1 MTSPR
6 NLLLAA
12 VAAAVC
18 VPATAQ
24 ASTVELASDGTV
36 LVRAAAGELNNIH
49 IKPEGTTG
57 VRVKD
62 FGETLVIRGTKC
74 LHDGF
79 TNEVVCRT
87 GVVDVD
93 VALGDNNDLYV
104 GQHGFPAVVRGEA
117 GNDMYLHDGKT
128 GLTTT
133 RTDFHGGAGLD
144 TANYDVAT
152 VGVIV
157 TKDGVANDG
166 RTINGTAVIDRDNV
180 RTDVERLVGS
190 RHNDSLNGSNLG
202 AFPGRLV
209 ESFDG
214 NKGNDILTG
223 SPSDDGFDMGREADG
238 ADIIRGRGGR
248 DAALYT
254 NRTTPVVVTVGHGT
268 RDDGAAGE
276 GDDVGPDVEQVEG
289 GKAGDTIIQ
298 ASNSTVGLHA
308 FGGAGNDTMIGAL
321 GPDLLMGQ
329 AGRDFITGGAGA
341 DALIANDGER
351 DTLDCG
357 SNPAGS
363 PDSLTRDATEASI
376 RGCED
381 SEVGKLS
388 LKARGSTVDVSWT
401 HPKAWK
407 KLRSVTVRVL
417 DSQREI
423 GAIKIKPRA
432 GRLVASGDVELGRRS
447 ELRHQGKTVSA
458 RLALRVDEAF
468 AGRKLAFQVEAV
480 DVDGRRQVER

>member
-24 ASTVELASDGTV
+24 ASTVELAADGTV

-62 FGETLVIRGTKC
+62 FGATAFPRGSKC

-93 VALGDNNDLYV
+93 VALGDDNDLYI
-104 GQHGFPAVVRGEA
+104 GQHGFPTVVNGEA
-117 GNDMYLHDGKT
+117 GNDMYMHDGKT

-133 RTDFHGGAGLD
+133 RTDFRGGPGLD

-152 VGVIV
+152 AGVIV
-157 TKDGVANDG
+157 TKDGIANDG
-166 RTINGTAVIDRDNV
+166 RTINGTTVIDRDNI
-180 RTDVERLVGS
+180 RPDVERLVGS
-190 RHNDSLNGSNLG
+190 RHNDSLNGSNVG

-223 SPSDDGFDMGREADG
+223 SPADDGFDMGREPDG
-238 ADIIRGRGGR
+238 ADVIRGGGGR
-248 DAALYT
+248 DAVLYT
-254 NRTTPVVVTVGHGT
+254 NRTTTVHVSVGTGT

-276 GDDVGPDVEQVEG
+276 GDDVRADIEQVEG
-289 GKAGDTIIQ
+289 GKAADTISM
-298 ASNSTVGLHA
+298 AAGSNVALFA
-308 FGGAGNDTMIGAL
+308 FGGPGNDTLIGAN

-329 AGRDFITGGAGA
+329 AGADFMGGNAGA
-341 DALIANDGER
+341 DTLLASDGER
-351 DTLDCG
+351 DQLDCG
-357 SNPAGS
+357 TNLATA
-363 PDSLTRDATEASI
+363 PDSASRDAVETFI
-376 RGCED
+376 RNCE
-381 SEVGKLS
+381 SSQVGKLS

-417 DSQREI
+417 DEQREI
-423 GAIKIKPRA
+423 GAIEIKPRA
-432 GRLVASGDVELGRRS
+432 GRLVASGAVELGRRS
-447 ELRHQGKTVSA
+447 TLRHEGKTVSA
-458 RLALRVDEAF
+458 RLALQVDEAF
-468 AGRKLAFQVEAV
+468 AGRTLAFAVEAV